1 MMGYHLLANAI
12 VKQAADD
19 YIQLRTGIGSS
30 RPLPPECNLR
40 EIQEFVY
47 SQWFGTLSD
56 VSPDYLMEQLRKKVQ
71 RMRLLY
77 TVSKEPA
84 GRRYYV
90 HKVDE
95 PHKPIPDSY
104 STKRD
109 ALGRAAELQGLT
121 FKIYMQIRRK
131 AGAKLD

>member
-12 VKQAADD
+12 VKQPADD

-84 GRRYYV
+84 GRKYYV

-104 STKRD
+104 SAKQ
-109 ALGRAAELQGLT
+109 GRRIAGAYVQNLYANSQKG
-121 FKIYMQIRRK
+121 RRK
-131 AGAKLD
+131 R